1 MAVAQYMEGS
11 PLFAK
16 VYYPGLPSHPDH
28 EIARKELDGGYG
40 GMIAFEMSNYDI
52 ARDLLDN
59 LQVINLA
66 VSLGD
71 VESLIEHP
79 ASMTHSTLTNEE
91 MVAAGFNER
100 LIRLSI
106 GIEAAEDL
114 IADLEQAAQKAH
126 EAAK

>member
-1 MAVAQYMEGS
+1 
-11 PLFAK
+11 
-16 VYYPGLPSHPDH
+16 
-28 EIARKELDGGYG
+28 
-40 GMIAFEMSNYDI
+40 MIAFEMSNYDI